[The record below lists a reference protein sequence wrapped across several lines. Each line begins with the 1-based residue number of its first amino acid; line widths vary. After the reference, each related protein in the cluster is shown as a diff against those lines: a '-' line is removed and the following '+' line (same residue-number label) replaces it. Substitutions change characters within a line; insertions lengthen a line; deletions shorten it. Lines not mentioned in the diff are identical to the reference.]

1 MRLLIHQGTD
11 DLAPH
16 NLFVYCVG
24 LDVLAV
30 EVQTASGASN
40 RVRASDKRREPG
52 DEMISVAAKW
62 PIAAPRRSR
71 CNPNI
76 DVRFTGA
83 GNAGPTCVVADL
95 TGI

>member
-62 PIAAPRRSR
+62 PIAAPRRVAVQSEHR
-71 CNPNI
+71 RE
-76 DVRFTGA
+76 VHRRSAAA
-83 GNAGPTCVVADL
+83 GT
-95 TGI
+95 